1 MVISPHLPQS
11 KLSDVIQAVKQRPD
25 QWTAAL
31 PGLGAPSHIGTL
43 LLAKQGPSQL
53 TTAVYKG
60 TAPAL
65 ADIAG
70 GHSQILVDSII
81 SMMPLVKAGKVKAL
95 AVTSSKRSSIAPDI
109 PTAVEAGYPGLV
121 HTSWYGVWAPKSM
134 TESKVQALNKAINTA
149 VKELAG
155 SSAFSNLGIEPV
167 IETPSQF
174 QKFVAADVAKSAD
187 LLKSSG
193 YQPQ

>member
-1 MVISPHLPQS
+1 MGKHENPENSSCPFPCRERGCGRNTKPRIRQ
-11 KLSDVIQAVKQRPD
+11 
-25 QWTAAL
+25 
-31 PGLGAPSHIGTL
+31 
-43 LLAKQGPSQL
+43 
-53 TTAVYKG
+53 
-60 TAPAL
+60 TAPA
-65 ADIAG
+65 AF
-70 GHSQILVDSII
+70 HQIRFSLSLESSFFSII